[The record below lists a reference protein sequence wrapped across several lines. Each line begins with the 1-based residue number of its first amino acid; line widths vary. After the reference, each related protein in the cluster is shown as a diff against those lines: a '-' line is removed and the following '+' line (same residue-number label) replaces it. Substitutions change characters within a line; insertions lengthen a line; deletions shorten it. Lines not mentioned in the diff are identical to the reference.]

1 MINVLNIFKL
11 GLFSIAHYSNKL
23 KMEVLKN
30 KKKNKKHEEH
40 EMKRLRI
47 HNNAF

>member
-11 GLFSIAHYSNKL
+11 GLFSIAHYSNIL
-23 KMEVLKN
+23 KVEVL
-30 KKKNKKHEEH
+30 KKNKKHEEH

>member
-11 GLFSIAHYSNKL
+11 GLFSIAHYSNIL

-30 KKKNKKHEEH
+30 KKKIKN
-40 EMKRLRI
+40 MKNMRWKD
-47 HNNAF
+47 